1 VTDVTS
7 DDTSA
12 GIGTGVTG
20 DEVTSDGPLAGI
32 GTLEKREDFESRS
45 NKLNMRNTD
54 LAHIYFPL
62 QNLYLIHI

>member
-1 VTDVTS
+1 
-7 DDTSA
+7 
-12 GIGTGVTG
+12 VTG

-32 GTLEKREDFESRS
+32 GTLEKREDLESRS